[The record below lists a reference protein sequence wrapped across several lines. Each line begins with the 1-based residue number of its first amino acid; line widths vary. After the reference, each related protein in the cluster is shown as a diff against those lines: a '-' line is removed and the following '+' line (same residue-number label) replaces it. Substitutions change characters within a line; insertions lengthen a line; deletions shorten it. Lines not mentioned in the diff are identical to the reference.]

1 MMRFWTIWTM
11 PVKAMGMK
19 ERMLRTREWAAME
32 AARKLLPKRVRYWCA
47 IQEMAKT
54 VPDNANV
61 PGFPLEEILKKL
73 DAPKHIA

>member
-1 MMRFWTIWTM
+1 MRFWTIWTM

-47 IQEMAKT
+47 MQELARAT
-54 VPDNANV
+54 TESPNIPAT
-61 PGFPLEEILKKL
+61 PLDYVLKNL
-73 DAPKHIA
+73 DRPRHIA

>member
-1 MMRFWTIWTM
+1 MRFWTIWTM

-47 IQEMAKT
+47 MQEIARATMDSPHIPAT
-54 VPDNANV
+54 
-61 PGFPLEEILKKL
+61 PLDSILKNL